1 MAVKAY
7 LVSLP
12 IIAANTYVFKFT
24 CSIAGVGWAF
34 QFNFI
39 NNRWTVY
46 ATPPSLAMRET
57 TIYSG
62 VLGWEGFP
70 DYRSYF
76 VSVIPTPGLND
87 LSTVAT
93 YILDVRA

>member
-12 IIAANTYVFKFT
+12 IVASNTYSFKFT
-24 CSIAGVGWAF
+24 CSIAGVGWSF

-62 VLGWEGFP
+62 VLGWKGFP

-76 VSVIPTPGLND
+76 VSIKPTPGLND
-87 LSTVAT
+87 LSTVAM
-93 YILDVRA
+93 YILDVQA